1 MSERLPWSNA
11 GAIGALV
18 LVLLVYLAGFGLLVA
33 GNGLGWLSLGLA
45 LWFTIGLVYTAL
57 RGGEDGA

>member
-1 MSERLPWSNA
+1 MTERMPFSNA

-33 GNGLGWLSLGLA
+33 GNNLGWLSLGLA
-45 LWFTIGLVYTAL
+45 VWFTVGLVYTAL
-57 RGGEDGA
+57 RGGGDA